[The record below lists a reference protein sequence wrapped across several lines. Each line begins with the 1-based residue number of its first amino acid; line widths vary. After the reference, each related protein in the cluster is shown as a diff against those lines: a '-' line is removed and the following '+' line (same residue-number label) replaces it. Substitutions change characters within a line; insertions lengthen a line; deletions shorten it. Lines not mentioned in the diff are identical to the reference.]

1 MPGEPRGWDPEIF
14 QIIFMA
20 IIQILYIVITYA
32 VAAAIIGAI
41 LLMLLR
47 LLLNYVDVNPFTWYA
62 MAVRRF
68 SDPLLEPVR
77 RAMMGLGFQPNLAP
91 LVVILIAILLGWF
104 SVQLAQSILET
115 AAGVIM
121 SADQQ
126 RFIALVGYIIFGAL
140 SVYELLI
147 FIRIIFSWGRVS
159 YGNRLM
165 RFLVRATDPLLL
177 PLRRIIPPLGMMDIS
192 PIVAVI
198 IIWLFKQAVAGT
210 LLRM

>member
-1 MPGEPRGWDPEIF
+1 MEI
-14 QIIFMA
+14 INK
-20 IIQILYIVITYA
+20 LYVFITYA
-32 VAAAIIGAI
+32 VGIVIIAAI

-47 LLLNYVDVNPFTWYA
+47 LLLNYLDVNPFA
-62 MAVRRF
+62 RHVLFVRSL
-68 SDPLLEPVR
+68 SDPFINPVR
-77 RAMMGLGFQPNLAP
+77 RAMMGFGFQPNLAP

-104 SVQLAQSILET
+104 AIQLAESILQT
-115 AAGVIM
+115 VGGVLV
-121 SADQQ
+121 SAQDG
-126 RFIALVGYIIFGAL
+126 RMIALIGYIIYGAL

-147 FIRIIFSWGRVS
+147 FIRIIFSWGMVS

-165 RFLVRATDPLLL
+165 RFLVRATDPLLV

-192 PIVAVI
+192 PIVAFI